1 MPDQLR
7 QLRPEARPAPWKDLD
22 GAQQEAF
29 KSLVLM
35 IGEAVEAL
43 GSARSNAQGADNGPP
58 DWFRDDRSSRTAFL
72 SGSRGTGKTTVLAS
86 VIRAAMA
93 ESSEPAKDDGPPP
106 AVSKALNQLR
116 QRVVWLEPLD
126 MEPLPASANLL
137 SAILVRVEDAVRRL
151 GGSGIDAGDDDDGI
165 AYRGLVQPGGGVH
178 DVLLDLQR
186 LQTHGALA
194 WEGNLQS
201 RKGNLDPDSYAVEV
215 ARTERARLSISYKV
229 QDVLDRLARKTQWM
243 FGIRDPLFVLPVDD
257 LDLNPLAFLD
267 T

>member
-1 MPDQLR
+1 
-7 QLRPEARPAPWKDLD
+7 
-22 GAQQEAF
+22 
-29 KSLVLM
+29 
-35 IGEAVEAL
+35 
-43 GSARSNAQGADNGPP
+43 
-58 DWFRDDRSSRTAFL
+58 
-72 SGSRGTGKTTVLAS
+72 
-86 VIRAAMA
+86 
-93 ESSEPAKDDGPPP
+93 
-106 AVSKALNQLR
+106 
-116 QRVVWLEPLD
+116 

-137 SAILVRVEDAVRRL
+137 SAILVRVEDSVRRL
-151 GGSGIDAGDDDDGI
+151 GGGGIDAGDDGDGM

-215 ARTERARLSISYKV
+215 ARTERARLSISNKV

-243 FGIRDPLFVLPVDD
+243 FGIYDPLFVLPVDD

-267 T
+267 TLKLLRLLSVPRLFSLLIGDVTVADLLLNLKLSSELAQLVANLRDTNLLAVNARASAPWRARSRRMRSENFCLPANA